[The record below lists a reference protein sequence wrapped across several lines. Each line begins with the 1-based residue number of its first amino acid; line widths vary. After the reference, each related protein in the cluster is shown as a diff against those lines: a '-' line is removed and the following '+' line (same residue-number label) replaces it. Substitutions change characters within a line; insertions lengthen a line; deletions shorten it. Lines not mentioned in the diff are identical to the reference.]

1 MSVAVLY
8 CPQVVQ
14 VLSCDVDVKV
24 VPLISVL
31 DSELGAE
38 MEVVPPNSE
47 REASA
52 SSIAGTEED
61 KEGEVHTAMLWS
73 IQEAVERQTL
83 QIGVSACGAT
93 AVVDVLQALGIT
105 VAPETA
111 DHCVRTRLRR
121 NDSPLPDYLHSRSK
135 AGATHHQLID
145 GAERASGGQVL
156 AKFFGFHPARQVK
169 LVPWLAHWIR
179 RGAVPVATMNM
190 QRGVAEGE
198 EIPDAWHHQ
207 LIFGVG
213 PNAVF
218 MTNPLDVVGEEE
230 VHTRLCSESVL
241 LIRRED
247 VLKRLMPGSPLS
259 LISDQQTEPRWKTL
273 DVEGQVRQMMHEE
286 GHCDE
291 DHPKMTHIMI
301 PAAYSSGVT
310 LFALRNSSVADR
322 SWTSYFNLSPD
333 KKTAP
338 MAERVLVIGSGGRE
352 HALAWKLAQSPHVQ
366 QVLVAPGNAGTA
378 SCGKISNSA
387 VSVSNHTILAQY
399 CKDHNVALV
408 VVGPEVPLA
417 AGIVD
422 DLTAA
427 GVPCFGPS
435 AKAAQLEASKSF
447 SKSFMDRHGI
457 PTARWSAFTDPQEA
471 CMYIQGAD
479 FPALVVKASGL
490 AAGKGVIVAKD
501 KDEACQ
507 AVQDIMKDK
516 AFGAAGDTVVVEELL
531 EGEEVSCLCFS
542 DGSTV
547 AAMPPAQDHKRLL
560 DGDQGPNTGGMGAY
574 CPTPQVSEEMLQEI
588 KAAVLQKTV
597 DGMKEDGIP
606 YVGVLYAGLMLT
618 KQGPK
623 VLEFNCRFGDP
634 ECQVLLPLLKSDLYE
649 VLKNTLQAKLA
660 SEPPVWLDNS
670 AAVTVVMASEG
681 YPGAYKK
688 GVEIIGLS
696 QVTEMGLQVFHAG
709 TALKEG
715 GGVVTSGGRV
725 LTVTAVQPTLE
736 SALHSANQGVA
747 ALGFPNAVYRR
758 DIGHRAI
765 AYFTRTRGLTYKDS
779 GVDIAAGNKLVDI
792 IKPLA
797 KATSRTGCNAE
808 LGGFAGLFD
817 LKAAGFVDPI
827 LVAGTDG
834 VGTKLKIAQACNI
847 HNTLGQDLVAMC
859 VNDVLAQGAE
869 PLFFLDYFSCGRL
882 DVGVA
887 SCVIGGIAE
896 ACQMAGC
903 ALLGGETAEM
913 PGVYGPGEYDLAG
926 FCVGAAERGSLL
938 PRLGDIQE
946 GDLLIGVAS
955 SGVHS
960 NGFSLVRKVLER
972 AGLQYSS
979 PSPFGQ
985 PGQTMGSALLTP
997 TKIYSRL
1004 LQPMLRSGA
1013 VKAYAHITGGGL
1025 LENIPRV
1032 LPKELAVDLDATR
1045 WRIPP
1050 VFSWL
1055 HKEGSLSEEEM
1066 ARTFN
1071 CGLGAVLVVG
1081 KQEAQRVLR
1090 QLQAEEEAWI
1100 IGSLTHKM
1108 PGGQA
1113 VVVRNLEHSLR
1124 AGPNPCPDTSV
1135 LQNGASHMDS
1145 SSRKRTKV
1153 AVLISGTG
1161 TNLQALIEQTKKP
1174 SSSAEIV
1181 VVISNR
1187 PGVQGLKRASMAGI
1201 QTRVVD
1207 HKLYGSRTEFD
1218 STIDHVLVEFGVEV
1232 VCLAGFMRILTGPF
1246 VRKWNGKLL
1255 NIHPSLLPSFKGVNA
1270 QKQALLAG
1278 ARVSGCTV
1286 HFVAEEVDAGA
1297 IIAQEA
1303 VPVLMNDTEE
1313 SLSERI
1319 LEAEHR
1325 AFPAA
1330 LELVAS
1336 GAVRLGEDGRIMWNK
1351 SA

>member
-1 MSVAVLY
+1 
-8 CPQVVQ
+8 
-14 VLSCDVDVKV
+14 
-24 VPLISVL
+24 
-31 DSELGAE
+31 
-38 MEVVPPNSE
+38 
-47 REASA
+47 
-52 SSIAGTEED
+52 
-61 KEGEVHTAMLWS
+61 
-73 IQEAVERQTL
+73 
-83 QIGVSACGAT
+83 
-93 AVVDVLQALGIT
+93 
-105 VAPETA
+105 
-111 DHCVRTRLRR
+111 
-121 NDSPLPDYLHSRSK
+121 
-135 AGATHHQLID
+135 
-145 GAERASGGQVL
+145 
-156 AKFFGFHPARQVK
+156 
-169 LVPWLAHWIR
+169 
-179 RGAVPVATMNM
+179 
-190 QRGVAEGE
+190 
-198 EIPDAWHHQ
+198 
-207 LIFGVG
+207 
-213 PNAVF
+213 
-218 MTNPLDVVGEEE
+218 
-230 VHTRLCSESVL
+230 
-241 LIRRED
+241 
-247 VLKRLMPGSPLS
+247 
-259 LISDQQTEPRWKTL
+259 
-273 DVEGQVRQMMHEE
+273 
-286 GHCDE
+286 
-291 DHPKMTHIMI
+291 
-301 PAAYSSGVT
+301 
-310 LFALRNSSVADR
+310 
-322 SWTSYFNLSPD
+322 
-333 KKTAP
+333 

-387 VSVSNHTILAQY
+387 VNVSNHTILAQY

-447 SKSFMDRHGI
+447 SKSFMDRYGI
-457 PTARWSAFTDPQEA
+457 STARWSSFTDPQEA
-471 CMYIQGAD
+471 C
-479 FPALVVKASGL
+479 
-490 AAGKGVIVAKD
+490 KG
-501 KDEACQ
+501 C
-507 AVQDIMKDK
+507 
-516 AFGAAGDTVVVEELL
+516 
-531 EGEEVSCLCFS
+531 EEVASMWSLISVCVSVMGPQWLLCPLHRTIR
-542 DGSTV
+542 GYWMET
-547 AAMPPAQDHKRLL
+547 R
-560 DGDQGPNTGGMGAY
+560 
-574 CPTPQVSEEMLQEI
+574 VSGEMLQQI
-588 KAAVLQKTV
+588 KTTVLQKTV

-618 KQGPK
+618 QQGPK

-688 GVEIIGLS
+688 GVEITGLS

-709 TALKEG
+709 TALKDG
-715 GGVVTSGGRV
+715 GGVVSSGGRV
-725 LTVTAVQPTLE
+725 LTVTAVRPTLE

-747 ALGFPNAVYRR
+747 AVGFPNAVYRR

-765 AYFTRTRGLTYKDS
+765 AYLTRTRGLTYKDS
-779 GVDIAAGNKLVDI
+779 GVDIAAGNKLVEI

-887 SCVIGGIAE
+887 SSVIGGIAE

-972 AGLQYSS
+972 TGLQYSS
-979 PSPFGQ
+979 PAPFGQ

-1004 LQPMLRSGA
+1004 LQPILRSGA

-1032 LPKELAVDLDATR
+1032 LPKDLAVDLDATH

-1066 ARTFN
+1066 VRTFN

-1100 IGSLTHKM
+1100 VGSLTHKM
-1108 PGGQA
+1108 PGRQA
-1113 VVVRNLEHSLR
+1113 VVVRNLEHCLR

-1135 LQNGASHMDS
+1135 LQNGASHTDS
-1145 SSRKRTKV
+1145 
-1153 AVLISGTG
+1153 TG

-1187 PGVQGLKRASMAGI
+1187 PGVLGLKRASMAGI

-1207 HKLYGSRTEFD
+1207 HKLYGSRAEFD
-1218 STIDHVLVEFGVEV
+1218 STIDHVLAEFGVEV
-1232 VCLAGFMRILTGPF
+1232 VCLAGFMRILTGSF

-1297 IIAQEA
+1297 IIVQEP

-1313 SLSERI
+1313 SLSARI
-1319 LEAEHR
+1319 LEAEHQ

-1336 GAVRLGEDGRIMWNK
+1336 GVVRLGEDGRIMWNQ

>member
-1 MSVAVLY
+1 
-8 CPQVVQ
+8 
-14 VLSCDVDVKV
+14 
-24 VPLISVL
+24 
-31 DSELGAE
+31 
-38 MEVVPPNSE
+38 
-47 REASA
+47 
-52 SSIAGTEED
+52 
-61 KEGEVHTAMLWS
+61 
-73 IQEAVERQTL
+73 
-83 QIGVSACGAT
+83 
-93 AVVDVLQALGIT
+93 
-105 VAPETA
+105 
-111 DHCVRTRLRR
+111 
-121 NDSPLPDYLHSRSK
+121 
-135 AGATHHQLID
+135 
-145 GAERASGGQVL
+145 
-156 AKFFGFHPARQVK
+156 
-169 LVPWLAHWIR
+169 
-179 RGAVPVATMNM
+179 
-190 QRGVAEGE
+190 
-198 EIPDAWHHQ
+198 
-207 LIFGVG
+207 
-213 PNAVF
+213 
-218 MTNPLDVVGEEE
+218 
-230 VHTRLCSESVL
+230 
-241 LIRRED
+241 
-247 VLKRLMPGSPLS
+247 
-259 LISDQQTEPRWKTL
+259 
-273 DVEGQVRQMMHEE
+273 
-286 GHCDE
+286 
-291 DHPKMTHIMI
+291 
-301 PAAYSSGVT
+301 
-310 LFALRNSSVADR
+310 
-322 SWTSYFNLSPD
+322 
-333 KKTAP
+333 
-338 MAERVLVIGSGGRE
+338 MAERVLIIGSGGRE
-352 HALAWKLAQSPHVQ
+352 HALAWKLAQSPLVQ

-387 VSVSNHTILAQY
+387 VSVSNHSILAQY
-399 CKDHNVALV
+399 CKDHNVGLV

-417 AGIVD
+417 AGMVD
-422 DLTAA
+422 DLAAA
-427 GVPCFGPS
+427 GIMCFGPS

-447 SKSFMDRHGI
+447 SKSFMDRHNI
-457 PTARWSAFTDPQEA
+457 PTARWSTFTDPQEA
-471 CMYIQGAD
+471 CSYIREAD

-490 AAGKGVIVAKD
+490 AAGKGVMVAKD
-501 KDEACQ
+501 TDEACQ
-507 AVQDIMKDK
+507 AVLDIMKDK
-516 AFGAAGDTVVVEELL
+516 TFGAAGDTVVVEELL

-574 CPTPQVSEEMLQEI
+574 CPTPQVSEEILQQI
-588 KAAVLQKTV
+588 KTSVLQKTV
-597 DGMKEDGIP
+597 DAMKQEGVP

-618 KQGPK
+618 KLGPK

-649 VLKNTLQAKLA
+649 VLKNTIQGKLA
-660 SEPPVWLDNS
+660 SSPPLWLENS

-688 GVEIIGLS
+688 GVEITGLS
-696 QVTEMGLQVFHAG
+696 QLTEMGLQVFHAG
-709 TALKEG
+709 TAVKEG
-715 GGVVTSGGRV
+715 GGVQSSGGRV
-725 LTVTAVQPTLE
+725 LTVTAVRPTLE
-736 SALHSANQGVA
+736 SALLAANAGVA
-747 ALGFPNAVYRR
+747 AVGFPNAVYRR

-765 AYFTRTRGLTYKDS
+765 AFLTRSRGLTYKDS

-797 KATSRTGCNAE
+797 KATSRSGCSAD

-817 LKAAGFVDPI
+817 LKAAGFVDPV

-847 HNTLGQDLVAMC
+847 HGSLGQDLVAMC

-869 PLFFLDYFSCGRL
+869 PLFFLDYFSCGKL

-887 SCVIGGIAE
+887 SSVIRGIAE

-913 PGVYGPGEYDLAG
+913 PGVYGAGEYDLAG
-926 FCVGAAERGSLL
+926 FCVGAVERDSLL
-938 PRLGDIQE
+938 PRLADIQE
-946 GDLLIGVAS
+946 GDVLIGVAS

-960 NGFSLVRKVLER
+960 NGFSLVRKILER

-979 PSPFGQ
+979 PAPFGQ
-985 PGQTMGSALLTP
+985 SGQTVGEVLLIP

-1004 LQPMLRSGA
+1004 LQPILRSGA

-1032 LPKELAVDLDATR
+1032 LPKELAVDMDAML

-1066 ARTFN
+1066 SRTFN

-1081 KQEAQRVLR
+1081 KQDAQRVLR
-1090 QLQAEEEAWI
+1090 QVQAQEEAWI
-1100 IGSLTHKM
+1100 VGSITHKL
-1108 PGGQA
+1108 PGAEA
-1113 VVVRNLEHSLR
+1113 VVIRNLEHSLK
-1124 AGPNPCPDTSV
+1124 AGPNPSPDPSV
-1135 LQNGASHMDS
+1135 VQNDVCQVQS
-1145 SSRKRTKV
+1145 SSRRRTKV

-1161 TNLQALIEQTKKP
+1161 TNLQALMEQAKKP

-1187 PGVQGLKRASMAGI
+1187 PGVLGLKRASMAGI

-1207 HKLYGSRTEFD
+1207 HKLYGSRAEFD
-1218 STIDHVLVEFGVEV
+1218 STIDRVLEEFGVEL

-1246 VRKWNGKLL
+1246 VRKWNGKML

-1270 QKQALLAG
+1270 QKQALM
-1278 ARVSGCTV
+1278 ARVRLTGCSV

-1297 IIAQEA
+1297 IIVQEA
-1303 VPVLMNDTEE
+1303 VPILTNDTED

-1319 LEAEHR
+1319 REAEHR

-1336 GAVRLGEDGRIMWNK
+1336 GAVRLGEDGHIIWNQ
-1351 SA
+1351 

>member
-1 MSVAVLY
+1 
-8 CPQVVQ
+8 
-14 VLSCDVDVKV
+14 
-24 VPLISVL
+24 
-31 DSELGAE
+31 
-38 MEVVPPNSE
+38 
-47 REASA
+47 
-52 SSIAGTEED
+52 
-61 KEGEVHTAMLWS
+61 
-73 IQEAVERQTL
+73 
-83 QIGVSACGAT
+83 
-93 AVVDVLQALGIT
+93 
-105 VAPETA
+105 
-111 DHCVRTRLRR
+111 
-121 NDSPLPDYLHSRSK
+121 
-135 AGATHHQLID
+135 
-145 GAERASGGQVL
+145 
-156 AKFFGFHPARQVK
+156 
-169 LVPWLAHWIR
+169 
-179 RGAVPVATMNM
+179 
-190 QRGVAEGE
+190 
-198 EIPDAWHHQ
+198 
-207 LIFGVG
+207 
-213 PNAVF
+213 
-218 MTNPLDVVGEEE
+218 
-230 VHTRLCSESVL
+230 
-241 LIRRED
+241 
-247 VLKRLMPGSPLS
+247 
-259 LISDQQTEPRWKTL
+259 
-273 DVEGQVRQMMHEE
+273 
-286 GHCDE
+286 
-291 DHPKMTHIMI
+291 
-301 PAAYSSGVT
+301 
-310 LFALRNSSVADR
+310 
-322 SWTSYFNLSPD
+322 
-333 KKTAP
+333 

-387 VSVSNHTILAQY
+387 VNVSNHTILAQY

-447 SKSFMDRHGI
+447 SKSFMDRYGI
-457 PTARWSAFTDPQEA
+457 STARWSSFTDPQEA
-471 CMYIQGAD
+471 CSYIQGAD

-501 KDEACQ
+501 KEEACQ
-507 AVQDIMKDK
+507 AVLDIMKDK

-560 DGDQGPNTGGMGAY
+560 DGDKGPNTGGMGAY
-574 CPTPQVSEEMLQEI
+574 CPTPQVSGEMLQQI
-588 KAAVLQKTV
+588 KTTVLQKTV

-618 KQGPK
+618 QQGPK

-688 GVEIIGLS
+688 GVEI
-696 QVTEMGLQVFHAG
+696 TEMGLQVFHAG
-709 TALKEG
+709 TALKDG
-715 GGVVTSGGRV
+715 GGVVSSGGRV
-725 LTVTAVQPTLE
+725 LTVTAVRPTLE

-747 ALGFPNAVYRR
+747 AVGFPNAVYRR

-765 AYFTRTRGLTYKDS
+765 AYLTRLTYKDS
-779 GVDIAAGNKLVDI
+779 GVDIAAGNKLVEI

-887 SCVIGGIAE
+887 SSVIGGIAE

-972 AGLQYSS
+972 TGLQYSS
-979 PSPFGQ
+979 PAPFGQ

-1004 LQPMLRSGA
+1004 LQPILRSGA

-1032 LPKELAVDLDATR
+1032 LPKDLAVDLDATH

-1066 ARTFN
+1066 VRTFN

-1100 IGSLTHKM
+1100 VGSLTHKM
-1108 PGGQA
+1108 PGRQA
-1113 VVVRNLEHSLR
+1113 MGKPLLEQQIPPEEH
-1124 AGPNPCPDTSV
+1124 C
-1135 LQNGASHMDS
+1135 
-1145 SSRKRTKV
+1145 
-1153 AVLISGTG
+1153 TG

-1187 PGVQGLKRASMAGI
+1187 PGVLGLKRASMAGI

-1207 HKLYGSRTEFD
+1207 HKLYGSRAEFD
-1218 STIDHVLVEFGVEV
+1218 STIDHVLAEFGVEV
-1232 VCLAGFMRILTGPF
+1232 VCLAGFMRILTGSF

-1297 IIAQEA
+1297 IIVQEP

-1313 SLSERI
+1313 SLSARI
-1319 LEAEHR
+1319 LEAEHQ

-1336 GAVRLGEDGRIMWNK
+1336 GVVRLGEDGRIMWNQ